1 VKIFIVLNFLDQK
14 ISKEIANSFIKEES
28 MKLESIIKESMG
40 RKKSI
45 KEMFLNKSNKDP
57 YDSEQNSLSNKF
69 IKDHYV

>member
-1 VKIFIVLNFLDQK
+1 MSFLDQK

-40 RKKSI
+40 RRKSI
-45 KEMFLNKSNKDP
+45 KEMFLNKSNNP

-69 IKDHYV
+69 LKDHYV